1 MFTQTSRVVLFAATT
16 TRKSGNRYAYTSLFS
31 YFAYVN
37 LSHTIECLF
46 NDRKF
51 FLDAVPMT
59 GTPAS
64 VAMLTKMITD
74 NEVTG
79 IEADMWMTTLAFIP
93 SPSKDMIREVLVR
106 LANVVDKAALS
117 FKIDYI

>member
-16 TRKSGNRYAYTSLFS
+16 TRKSGNRYVYISPFS
-31 YFAYVN
+31 PFSQYVN
-37 LSHTIECLF
+37 LSHTFECLLD
-46 NDRKF
+46 DRKF

-64 VAMLTKMITD
+64 VTMLTKMITE

-93 SPSKDMIREVLVR
+93 SPSKDMIREVMVR

-117 FKIDYI
+117 F